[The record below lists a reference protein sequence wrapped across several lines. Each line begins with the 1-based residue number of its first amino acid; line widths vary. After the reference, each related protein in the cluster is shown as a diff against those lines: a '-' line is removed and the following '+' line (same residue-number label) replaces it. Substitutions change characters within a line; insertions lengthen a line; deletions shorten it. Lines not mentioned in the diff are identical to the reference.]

1 MKSVNVRKLALA
13 GILVA
18 VGIVCSPLS
27 IPVGASR
34 CAPVQHFINI
44 LGGVFLGPWYAVG
57 MAFVTSLLRNLMGTG
72 TLLAFPGSM
81 SGALICGL
89 LYRYTRKLPMAYL
102 GELFGTSVIGGIL
115 SYPIA
120 VLLMGDSCAVFAF
133 VLPFFVSSFGGT
145 LIALVLV
152 TALKRTK
159 VLDTYLERPAEPKKV
174 L

>member
-1 MKSVNVRKLALA
+1 
-13 GILVA
+13 
-18 VGIVCSPLS
+18 
-27 IPVGASR
+27 
-34 CAPVQHFINI
+34 
-44 LGGVFLGPWYAVG
+44 
-57 MAFVTSLLRNLMGTG
+57 MGTG

-89 LYRYTRKLPMAYL
+89 LYHYTRKLPMAYL

>member
-1 MKSVNVRKLALA
+1 MQNKDINVRKLALA
-13 GILVA
+13 GILIA
-18 VGIVCSPLS
+18 AGIVCSPLS

-34 CAPVQHFINI
+34 CAPIQHFINI
-44 LGGVFLGPWYAVG
+44 LGGVFLGPWYAAG
-57 MAFVTSLLRNLMGTG
+57 MAFVTSLLRNLTGTG

-81 SGALICGL
+81 CGALICGL
-89 LYRYTRKLPMAYL
+89 LYRYIPKLPLAYL

-115 SYPIA
+115 SYPVA

-145 LIALVLV
+145 LMAVILV

-159 VLDTYLERPAEPKKV
+159 VLESYLEKEPSH
-174 L
+174 